1 MFAIP
6 MSNNKFLKG
15 FTLIELIMVISIIAI
30 LAGSGAWLMANTV
43 KNSVFIPNQ
52 LNMDKLAND
61 ALEMM
66 IEGDAQA
73 RGLRFARVISS
84 LAVNQVTFFN
94 QDGLTII
101 YRWDT
106 GLNKL
111 YRKIGAGAEAI
122 MPGYASSLAG
132 VTLSGKSGTLFS
144 YYDANEA
151 VTATPAN
158 VRRIRMILIA
168 KTGTGLYNDWQG
180 SSEQASSIAIDRLQ

>member
-1 MFAIP
+1 MK
-6 MSNNKFLKG
+6 NKGFSRG
-15 FTLIELIMVISIIAI
+15 FTLIEVLMVIAIIGI

-61 ALEMM
+61 ALDIM

-73 RGLRFARVISS
+73 RGLRFTKVISS
-84 LAVNQVTFFN
+84 IAVNQVTFIN
-94 QDGLTII
+94 QDGTTII

-111 YRKIGAGAEAI
+111 YRKIGAAAEAI
-122 MPGYASSLAG
+122 IPGYASSLAS
-132 VTLSGKSGTLFS
+132 VTLSGKSGTLFT

-151 VTATPAN
+151 EMLVTAPAAN

-168 KTGTGLYNDWQG
+168 KTGTGLYNDWEGQ
-180 SSEQASSIAIDRLQ
+180 SEQASSITIDRLQ